1 MVNVF
6 TYGSL
11 MFPQVWSRVVQGEYE
26 SIRGTLHGFRRRCL
40 KKETYPVAF
49 EGAPSERVLGEV
61 YLNVNE
67 DDIKRLDAFEG
78 EYYLRKTE
86 DIVLDNGKIV
96 RASVYVLKSD
106 FYQLVDDNPWDVE
119 HFKLV
124 GIQRF
129 LEQYQG
135 FLSVS

>member
-6 TYGSL
+6 AYGSL

-40 KKETYPVAF
+40 RNEPYPVAF

-61 YLNVNE
+61 YLDVKE
-67 DDIKRLDAFEG
+67 DDIVRLDRFEG
-78 EYYLRKTE
+78 EYYARKLE
-86 DIVLDNGKIV
+86 DVVLDNGKII
-96 RASVYVLKSD
+96 RANTYVLKPE
-106 FYQLVDDNPWDVE
+106 FYPLVDDNPWDVE
-119 HFKLV
+119 QFKLV
-124 GIQRF
+124 GMQRF

-135 FLSVS
+135 FASIA